1 MKEATEGFLYLSRCA
16 SAPLIISNLPY
27 SHRFWKEHYFFVSSR
42 SWEYD
47 SLDKEDTLGVPV
59 VWTTP
64 ENLRELCFNLVRSSF
79 CKLQGIPN
87 FALATRFSSVHPD
100 LSPEDEVIKRELT
113 ECLPRACLS
122 LSG

>member
-1 MKEATEGFLYLSRCA
+1 MKEATEGFLYLSRRA

-27 SHRFWKEHYFFVSSR
+27 SHRFWKEHYFFVSGR

-47 SLDKEDTLGVPV
+47 SLDKEDTLGVPA

-64 ENLRELCFNLVRSSF
+64 ENLRELCFGLVRSSF
-79 CKLQGIPN
+79 RKLQGIPN
-87 FALATRFSSVHPD
+87 FALATRFSSVRPD
-100 LSPEDEVIKRELT
+100 LSLEDEVIKRELT
-113 ECLPRACLS
+113 ECLPRAFLS